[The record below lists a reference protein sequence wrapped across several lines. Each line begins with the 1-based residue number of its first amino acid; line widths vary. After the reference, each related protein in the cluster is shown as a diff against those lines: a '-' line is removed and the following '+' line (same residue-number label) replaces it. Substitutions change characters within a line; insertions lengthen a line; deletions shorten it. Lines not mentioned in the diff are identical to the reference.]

1 MRPTCYGH
9 SGWGVFYVF
18 QRQQRHAMT
27 GQQFREAIDR
37 SEYSQ
42 RELAKRWGVSHTT
55 IQRECNRDEVRGLYA
70 DAIRQVMREE
80 LASA

>member
-1 MRPTCYGH
+1 
-9 SGWGVFYVF
+9 
-18 QRQQRHAMT
+18 MT

-55 IQRECNRDEVRGLYA
+55 IQRECNRDAVRGLYA

-80 LASA
+80 LAAA